1 MSTEQPENDPFRK
14 PQQPQPPP
22 GAEGAP
28 PASGQSPSGERP
40 GQEPPGRPPSDQ
52 EPPPGQA
59 PPPPPGGTG
68 PDPYGTP
75 PPPPGGSGGGPYGS
89 PPPPPPPPG
98 GGYGD
103 SGQAGGYGS
112 PYDNPYGGAAGAA
125 DPLAGMPPLA
135 SRGKR
140 LLARII
146 DALLIGI
153 PVGVVSGLIEGGY
166 SYDNGYN
173 GYAYWPQLVYTVVYL
188 VYEGLMLTSSGQT
201 VGKKA
206 MHIRVAMLQNG
217 AVPAGSPGWLRAAV
231 YQIPPLVPCIGSLF
245 WLVNVLFCTWDKPYQ
260 QCLHDKSARTVVVAT
275 D

>member
-14 PQQPQPPP
+14 PQQPGGPPP
-22 GAEGAP
+22 HSQG
-28 PASGQSPSGERP
+28 PS
-40 GQEPPGRPPSDQ
+40 GQEPSG
-52 EPPPGQA
+52 
-59 PPPPPGGTG
+59 PPPPPGHGS
-68 PDPYGTP
+68 PYGN
-75 PPPPGGSGGGPYGS
+75 
-89 PPPPPPPPG
+89 PPPPPG
-98 GGYGD
+98 GGGYGG
-103 SGQAGGYGS
+103 SGYGTEGQGGGGS
-112 PYDNPYGGAAGAA
+112 PYDNPYGGAAGAT

-153 PVGVVSGLIEGGY
+153 PIGIITALVEGGY
-166 SYDNGYN
+166 SYDNGYD
-173 GYAYWPQLVYTVVYL
+173 GYTYWPQLAYTVVYL

-201 VGKKA
+201 VGKKL

-217 AVPAGSPGWLRAAV
+217 AVPAGSAGWLRAAV

-260 QCLHDKSARTVVVAT
+260 QCLHDKTVRTVVVAA

>member
-14 PQQPQPPP
+14 PQQPGQPPPRGEQPPP
-22 GAEGAP
+22 GGP
-28 PASGQSPSGERP
+28 GE
-40 GQEPPGRPPSDQ
+40 
-52 EPPPGQA
+52 
-59 PPPPPGGTG
+59 
-68 PDPYGTP
+68 PYGSP
-75 PPPPGGSGGGPYGS
+75 PPPPGGSGAPYGS
-89 PPPPPPPPG
+89 PPPPPGG
-98 GGYGD
+98 GGYG
-103 SGQAGGYGS
+103 GGPGGGGYGS

-153 PVGVVSGLIEGGY
+153 PVGVITGLVEGGFDY
-166 SYDNGYN
+166 GDRAAGYN
-173 GYAYWPQLVYTVVYL
+173 SVGYWPQLAYTLVYL
-188 VYEGLMLTSSGQT
+188 VYEGLMLTTSGQT
-201 VGKKA
+201 VGKKL
-206 MHIRVAMLQNG
+206 MRIRVAMLQNG

-260 QCLHDKSARTVVVAT
+260 QCVHDKAARTVVVAA